1 MTPRVSQLIRAPWKC
16 STDRSETNVCTSNY
30 RAENIGQVSLLG
42 DQSEM
47 EPSPKISIVTPSFN
61 QGQYL
66 EQTIRSVLF
75 QDYPNLDYIVIDGDS
90 GDGSATIISKYSSH
104 LSYWVSEKDSG
115 QADALC
121 KGFSKATGQIQGWV
135 NSDDILL
142 PHTLHAVS
150 NYFVEHP
157 AVGVVYGNR
166 IFIDHNGNETGRQYP
181 PSFVPAACWGQ
192 GQQLCQEAVFWR
204 RESYDKV
211 GGINPRWFFIMDF
224 DLFYRMS
231 RIARFAKLRRHLG
244 CMRVHPDTKSAR
256 HDPVMWSEFELAK
269 RSLGIEGKNKW
280 ITRAAQVLAKQLSRV
295 EKVLADPFSKTE
307 YERWR
312 DKLKAS

>member
-1 MTPRVSQLIRAPWKC
+1 
-16 STDRSETNVCTSNY
+16 
-30 RAENIGQVSLLG
+30 
-42 DQSEM
+42 M
-47 EPSPKISIVTPSFN
+47 EPSSKISIVTPSFN

-75 QDYPNLDYIVIDGDS
+75 QDYPNLDYIVIDGAS
-90 GDGSATIISKYSSH
+90 SDGSATIISKYSSH

-121 KGFSKATGQIQGWV
+121 KGFSKATGQILGWV

-142 PHTLHAVS
+142 PNTLNIVGR
-150 NYFVEHP
+150 YFVENP

-166 IFIDHNGNETGRQYP
+166 LLIDHDGNEIGRQYP
-181 PSFVPAACWGQ
+181 PSFIPAACWGQ
-192 GQQLCQEAVFWR
+192 GQRVCQEAVFWR
-204 RESYDKV
+204 REIYDKI

-231 RIARFAKLRRHLG
+231 LVVRFTKLRSHLG
-244 CMRVHPDTKSAR
+244 CMRIHPETKSSR
-256 HDPVMWSEFELAK
+256 HDAIMWSEFEVAK
-269 RSLGIEGKNKW
+269 SLLGIERRNKL
-280 ITRAAQVLAKQLSRV
+280 ITRATQVLANQLSHL
-295 EKVLADPFSKTE
+295 EKLVAYPFSKAE

-312 DKLKAS
+312 DKLRAS